1 MIWNAHKKEKAF
13 SVFWF
18 FGFPRDLEVHW
29 ARLQTTTTTT
39 TDPTTT
45 DPTDPTTEDGTDDGT
60 DDMAATTTYPAGATV
75 SGTTSSGE
83 RFSGEIFAYDDANGV
98 LAVRSAGEISNS
110 HDVTLVNERDARDIE
125 VDASTAKDLGP
136 LPEVDDPRRGRRF
149 ENATRAAKN
158 MADNIGE
165 NVSALA
171 QDVFDALARTLPCK
185 WNGDVIVVMDEVEV
199 RGPKYDEASGSGA
212 THGAAERVQK
222 VLALER
228 AKLGV

>member
-1 MIWNAHKKEKAF
+1 MA
-13 SVFWF
+13 
-18 FGFPRDLEVHW
+18 
-29 ARLQTTTTTT
+29 TTTTN
-39 TDPTTT
+39 
-45 DPTDPTTEDGTDDGT
+45 
-60 DDMAATTTYPAGATV
+60 YPAGAKV

-83 RFSGEIFAYDDANGV
+83 RFSGEIFAYDEANRV
-98 LAVRSAGEISNS
+98 LAVRSVGEISNS
-110 HDVTLVNERDARDIE
+110 HDVTLVNERDASNIE

-136 LPEVDDPRRGRRF
+136 LPDVDDPRRQRRF
-149 ENATRAAKN
+149 DNATRVAKN

-199 RGPKYDEASGSGA
+199 RGPNYDEASGSGT

>member
-1 MIWNAHKKEKAF
+1 MA
-13 SVFWF
+13 
-18 FGFPRDLEVHW
+18 
-29 ARLQTTTTTT
+29 
-39 TDPTTT
+39 
-45 DPTDPTTEDGTDDGT
+45 
-60 DDMAATTTYPAGATV
+60 AATTTNYPAGATV

-83 RFSGEIFAYDDANGV
+83 RFSGEIFAYDEANRV
-98 LAVRSAGEISNS
+98 LAVRFVGEISNS
-110 HDVTLVNERDARDIE
+110 HDVTLVNERDASNIE

-136 LPEVDDPRRGRRF
+136 LPDVDDPRRQRRF
-149 ENATRAAKN
+149 DNATRVAKN